1 MATRSPTSLRAGVS
15 RPPTTNNKRLEAEK
29 ARLLDQLAA
38 AFDRDMAEGQRL
50 AALYPDIFVI
60 LPLQPASEP
69 RFG

>member
-1 MATRSPTSLRAGVS
+1 
-15 RPPTTNNKRLEAEK
+15 LEAEK